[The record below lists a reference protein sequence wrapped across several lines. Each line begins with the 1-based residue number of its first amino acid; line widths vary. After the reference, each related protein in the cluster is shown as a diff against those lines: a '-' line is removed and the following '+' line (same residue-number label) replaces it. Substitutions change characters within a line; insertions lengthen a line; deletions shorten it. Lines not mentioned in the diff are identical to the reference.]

1 MLSYPDILV
10 SNNINAFGI
19 IKALEIQGHRC
30 VQTLNDLY
38 TLTDPQLSLSGN
50 NTNNDSLGSE
60 WFVTSEKARYE
71 LVDWS
76 KRKTADGWK
85 KVVGDTYTKSE
96 LDKKFSDLQN
106 NMNWKPSVANFAA
119 IAILYPTP
127 KEGWTVSTADDN
139 NIYRYDEASNKW
151 INIFQNQTAL
161 ASATNNGL
169 LSKELWVKL
178 NELTQYV
185 HPATHPATM
194 ITEDATHRFITDAE
208 RTKWNSMGSG
218 LLPSSIPATMIT
230 EDATHRFI
238 TDTERT
244 KWNSMGSGLL
254 PSSFPATMI
263 TEDATHRFITDIEKN
278 KWNGLV
284 SFPGYKGTGGNYG
297 SDTKAARYD
306 HIHEYLPAI
315 KTYNVKD
322 KIYDGN
328 NSIFTGLKIIGKN
341 LSFISQRGNNSNF
354 DCLLMNT
361 WETIQSGPGNYLLLS
376 KNTNN
381 EILHGTIDYF
391 DGAKWNAPKKLA
403 YFEDTL
409 SNHIDFG
416 VTWDSVFN
424 NNTAQSLTEKYTK
437 FGDYNN
443 LKFLGG
449 HINNSLIGGDKLF
462 FGFDIRNIADKH
474 TQLAIDTESGE
485 VLTRAKSNIWGKLLR
500 QEENSPVRIKNSYI
514 SDKSYGYSTILQ
526 QFGATNI
533 CNLEFID
540 NNEQKEQKAIF
551 FPGYLKAATIAYFPS
566 TKPKDSYFV
575 VDETK
580 QSQASKLL
588 IGIGLNFDDEIWF
601 KTAVNSLRI
610 FRNDYGHTL
619 VDTCNFRQ
627 LFVDEVLNNKDG
639 QAGNID
645 VVSKIQE
652 KIGNNFVDKTKI
664 QNIPVISG
672 TFTDNTEILSSAF
685 SGNSDNKIYR
695 TSSSSLYSYIKNKL
709 ISESFNKHSRTI
721 SLDGVVTG
729 SSSGEGNITIPTTI
743 PNGKITNQM
752 LKNSSTKIL
761 GKSVEL
767 GSEFSIDD
775 FNKATN
781 GFDIKDLNLLQKE
794 NGLVRKFYNLY
805 VGKSNTNQTII
816 VNGGP
821 IKSVVNTSLV
831 IKFDNALVTSD
842 TPYHIKF
849 IIYINTNGLKLEFDS
864 THSIITSVNS
874 VDTSINS
881 GELFLFDF
889 YSVPNPDGS
898 RTGYVL

>member
-76 KRKTADGWK
+76 KRKTTDGWK

-106 NMNWKPSVANFAA
+106 NMVWKPSVANFAA
-119 IAILYPTP
+119 ITILYPTP

-178 NELTQYV
+178 NGLTQYV

-194 ITEDATHRFITDAE
+194 ITEDTTHRFITDAE

-218 LLPSSIPATMIT
+218 SLPSSIPATMIT
-230 EDATHRFI
+230 EDATHRFV
-238 TDTERT
+238 T
-244 KWNSMGSGLL
+244 N
-254 PSSFPATMI
+254 
-263 TEDATHRFITDIEKN
+263 IEKN
-278 KWNGLV
+278 KWNGLL

-306 HIHEYLPAI
+306 HIHEYLHVFGNE
-315 KTYNVKD
+315 NVTD
-322 KIYDGN
+322 KIFDDDN
-328 NSIFTGLKIIGKN
+328 RSIFTGLKIAPKVNDIVDH
-341 LSFISQRGNNSNF
+341 RGNHNDF
-354 DCLLMNT
+354 DCLILNSY
-361 WETIQSGPGNYLLLS
+361 EDIYNGQGNYLLFS
-376 KNTNN
+376 KNSSSNQD
-381 EILHGTIDYF
+381 ILHGVISDNSLS
-391 DGAKWNAPKKLA
+391 KWNKPKKLA

-409 SNHIDFG
+409 SNHIDFS

-424 NNTAQSLTEKYTK
+424 NNTAQSLTESYTK

-449 HINNSLIGGDKLF
+449 HIDNSLTGGDKLF

-474 TQLAIDTESGE
+474 TQLAIDAESGE
-485 VLTRAKSNIWGKLLR
+485 VLTRGKISGWGKLLR
-500 QEENSPVRIKNSYI
+500 QEENSPVRIKNAFGSNSYNFFE
-514 SDKSYGYSTILQ
+514 ILQ
-526 QFGATNI
+526 YFNAKDTS
-533 CNLEFID
+533 NLELGDI
-540 NNEQKEQKAIF
+540 NNLKEQKAIS
-551 FPGYLKAATIAYFPS
+551 FPGYAAAAAIAYLPS

-580 QSQASKLL
+580 QSQSSKLL
-588 IGIGLNFDDEIWF
+588 IGIGKTSNDEIWF
-601 KTAVNSLRI
+601 KTPDNSLRI
-610 FRNDYGHTL
+610 LRNNYGHTL
-619 VDTCNFRQ
+619 VDTYNFRQ
-627 LFVDEVLNNKDG
+627 LFIDEVLDNKDE
-639 QAGNID
+639 QAGQIN
-645 VVSKIQE
+645 VVEKLQE
-652 KIGNNFVDKTKI
+652 KIGNKFVDKTKI
-664 QNIPVISG
+664 KEILINHG
-672 TFTDNTEILSSAF
+672 TFTDNTEILSSA
-685 SGNSDNKIYR
+685 STGTSDNKLYR

-709 ISESFNKHSRTI
+709 IFDNFNKHSRNI
-721 SLDGVVTG
+721 LLNGVVTG
-729 SSSGEGNITIPTTI
+729 SASGENNLSITTTI
-743 PNGKITNQM
+743 QNGKITNQM
-752 LKNSSTKIL
+752 LNKNSTKIL

-767 GSEFSIDD
+767 GSEFSMDD
-775 FNKATN
+775 FNKATKD
-781 GFDIKDLNLLQKE
+781 FDIKELNLLHKE
-794 NGLVRKFYNLY
+794 NGLVRKFYHLY
-805 VGKSNTNQTII
+805 VDKSNVNQTII
-816 VNGGP
+816 VNGGLTE
-821 IKSVVNTSLV
+821 SVTNTSLI

-842 TPYHIKF
+842 IPYHIKF
-849 IIYINTNGLKLEFDS
+849 IIYVNTNGLKLEFDS
-864 THSIITSVNS
+864 THSVVSHVADLSNLIITGREYY
-874 VDTSINS
+874 DI
-881 GELFLFDF
+881 DF
-889 YSVPNPDGS
+889 YSVPNTGGG
-898 RTGYVL
+898 RTGYVTIIN

>member
-60 WFVTSEKARYE
+60 WFVTSEKTRYE

-106 NMNWKPSVANFAA
+106 NMVWKPSVANFAA

-178 NELTQYV
+178 NGLTQYV

-238 TDTERT
+238 TD
-244 KWNSMGSGLL
+244 
-254 PSSFPATMI
+254 
-263 TEDATHRFITDIEKN
+263 IEKN

-297 SDTKAARYD
+297 SDTKVARYD

-315 KTYNVKD
+315 KTYNEKD

-328 NSIFTGLKIIGKN
+328 KSIFTGLKIIGKN
-341 LSFISQRGNNSNF
+341 SSFISQRGNNSNF

-361 WETIQSGPGNYLLLS
+361 WETIQNGPGNYLLLS

-391 DGAKWNAPKKLA
+391 DGAKWNTPKKLA

-409 SNHIDFG
+409 SNHIDFS

-424 NNTAQSLTEKYTK
+424 NNTAQSLTERYTK

-449 HINNSLIGGDKLF
+449 HIDNSLTGGDKLF

-474 TQLAIDTESGE
+474 TQLAIDAESGD

-551 FPGYLKAATIAYFPS
+551 FPGYLKAAAIAYFPS

-580 QSQASKLL
+580 QSQVSKLL

-619 VDTCNFRQ
+619 VDTYNFRQ

-639 QAGNID
+639 QAGTID

-652 KIGNNFVDKTKI
+652 KIGNTFVDKTKI

-709 ISESFNKHSRTI
+709 IFENFNKHSRTI

-729 SSSGEGNITIPTTI
+729 SASGEGNITIPTKI

-767 GSEFSIDD
+767 GSEFSMDD

-781 GFDIKDLNLLQKE
+781 DFDIKELNLLQKE
-794 NGLVRKFYNLY
+794 NDLVRKFYNLY
-805 VGKSNTNQTII
+805 VYKSNTNQTII

-821 IKSVVNTSLV
+821 TESVVDTSLV

-842 TPYHIKF
+842 ISYHIKF

-864 THSIITSVNS
+864 THSIITNA
-874 VDTSINS
+874 SIGDISNFIIS
-881 GELFLFDF
+881 GGECFSIDF
-889 YSVPNPDGS
+889 YSIPNPDGS
-898 RTGYVL
+898 RTGYVIVML